1 MHSLGPASGVPSVVL
16 TSRELLP
23 SAQGAQ
29 FVGSLSCPIS
39 CMAAWQRL
47 FRSLMPVRKR
57 RALDEGYAGGIKR
70 KRKVDSS
77 GLKISPE
84 KNSHL
89 KISLIHF
96 FYST

>member
-1 MHSLGPASGVPSVVL
+1 MHSLGPASGVPLVVL
-16 TSRELLP
+16 TSRELPP

-29 FVGSLSCPIS
+29 FVGSPSCLIS

-70 KRKVDSS
+70 KLDSS

-89 KISLIHF
+89 KISLMYF